1 MIESGNVKSKA
12 KEAAVIGLTGGPGT
26 GKSLVANYLKKRGA
40 TIISADDVG
49 KRVVNE
55 NPAVFR
61 KLVQVFGKS
70 IVRDDGAL
78 DRRKLGN
85 SVFPYPDSLR
95 KLNQIVHPPLLRN
108 LKHELKRLKSSH
120 RHKLIVIDAALIF
133 EWGIANWCDYI
144 VTVTARRDIR
154 IRRLMRQGLT
164 RRQAEN
170 RISAQIPDREK
181 VKLAD
186 YIIQNNGTRV
196 ALRRQVGRLLEL
208 LGARGPA
215 RKAGAGHGHGL

>member
-1 MIESGNVKSKA
+1 VI
-12 KEAAVIGLTGGPGT
+12 IGLTGGPGT
-26 GKSLVANYLKKRGA
+26 GKSLVAKYLKERGA

-61 KLVQVFGKS
+61 KLVQEFGKS

-85 SVFPYPDSLR
+85 IVFPDPKSLR
-95 KLNQIVHPPLLRN
+95 KLSQIVHPPLLRI
-108 LKHELKRLKSSH
+108 LKSELKRLKNSH

-144 VTVTARRDIR
+144 VTVTARRYIR
-154 IRRLMRQGLT
+154 LKRLRRQGLT
-164 RRQAEN
+164 HRQAEN
-170 RISAQIPDREK
+170 RISAQIPDRDK

-186 YIIQNNGTRV
+186 YIIQNNGARA
-196 ALRRQVGRLLEL
+196 ALRHQVGRFLEI

-215 RKAGAGHGHGL
+215 RRAGAGHGAGR